1 MTIAGTGRALGRPL
15 SSEPAESVSAVRWW
29 TPRRTDLGVAALFSL
44 GALWVTAR
52 GWRHLYH
59 GLLGTQPRD
68 QVFNEWM
75 LAFDAH
81 AVTHLESPF
90 FTTLQNAPD
99 GVNLMGNVA
108 MQLVGALLAPV
119 TLLGGA
125 PLSYLLLI
133 TVNLAATAFGWYYV
147 LARHVVQSR
156 LAALLGGAFCGF
168 VPGMIAHSNGHPH
181 ITAQFLVPFIV
192 WRVAR
197 LAVPGRSVRNGLALG
212 GLILAQFFVGE
223 EILLLTAVGCA
234 VATIAYALSR
244 PRQAMRAAPAFL
256 TGLGVAAALVLIVV
270 AYPMWVQFFGPQ
282 HYHGAPDSY
291 PADLASYAAFGRETI
306 AGSASGAE
314 GLAPNSAEETAF
326 FGWPLLI
333 LALAATVWLWRN
345 LVARIASVTA
355 VVAAGLSLGPDI
367 VYRGRDTG
375 APGPYALLDGLP
387 ALDAMIVGRFA
398 LVAAAALGVLLA
410 VATDRV
416 LTLPRTG
423 RVVAAA
429 AIVAALVP
437 IAPTPMGVAPRPDVP
452 RFITSGQWREYVEPG
467 RTLVPVPVEGR
478 TGLRWATVAD
488 LGFAVPQGYFLGPT
502 GPDDDT
508 GRWSAPPRPTWRLL
522 ERVAAGRNVA
532 ITERERAQAQQD
544 VRFWGA
550 DAVVL
555 YDRAPRAEALRRTLD
570 ALFGPGRQVS
580 DVHVYPVRA

>member
-1 MTIAGTGRALGRPL
+1 VTIVGTGPALGRPL
-15 SSEPAESVSAVRWW
+15 SSEPVETVGVARWW
-29 TPRRTDLGVAALFSL
+29 TPRRTDLGVAALFLL
-44 GALWVTAR
+44 GALWVTGR
-52 GWRHLYH
+52 GWRHVYQ
-59 GLLGTQPRD
+59 GLLGTQPQD

-75 LAFDAH
+75 LAHDAH
-81 AVTHLESPF
+81 AVAHLENPF

-108 MQLVGALLAPV
+108 MQLAGILLAPV

-133 TVNLAATAFGWYYV
+133 TLNLAATAFGWYYV

-156 LAALLGGAFCGF
+156 LAALLGGALCGF
-168 VPGMIAHSNGHPH
+168 APGLIAHSNGHPH

-197 LAVPGRSVRNGLALG
+197 LTEPGRAVRNGLALG
-212 GLILAQFFVGE
+212 GLVVAQFFIGE

-234 VATIAYALSR
+234 VAAIACALSR
-244 PRQAMRAAPAFL
+244 PREAKRAAPAFL
-256 TGLGVAAALVLIVV
+256 TGLGVAAGLVLCVV
-270 AYPMWVQFFGPQ
+270 AYPMLVQFFGPQ

-291 PADLASYAAFGRETI
+291 PADLASYLAFGREAI
-306 AGSASGAE
+306 AGSASGAQ

-326 FGWPLLI
+326 FGRPLLI
-333 LALAATVWLWRN
+333 LALAVTVWLWRN

-367 VYRGRDTG
+367 VSNGRDTG

-387 ALDAMIVGRFA
+387 VLDAIIVGRFA
-398 LVAAAALGVLLA
+398 LVAAAALGILLA

-416 LTLPRTG
+416 LTLPPTG
-423 RVVAAA
+423 RAVAAA

-437 IAPTPMGVAPRPDVP
+437 IAPTPLQVADRPDVP
-452 RFITSGQWREYVEPG
+452 RFISSGQWREYVEPG

-502 GPDDDT
+502 GPDDDS
-508 GRWSAPPRPTWRLL
+508 GRWSAPLRPTWQLL
-522 ERVAAGRNVA
+522 GRVAAGRDVA
-532 ITERERAQAQQD
+532 VTERERAQAQQD
-544 VRFWGA
+544 VRFWRA

-570 ALFGPGRQVS
+570 ALFDPGRQVS